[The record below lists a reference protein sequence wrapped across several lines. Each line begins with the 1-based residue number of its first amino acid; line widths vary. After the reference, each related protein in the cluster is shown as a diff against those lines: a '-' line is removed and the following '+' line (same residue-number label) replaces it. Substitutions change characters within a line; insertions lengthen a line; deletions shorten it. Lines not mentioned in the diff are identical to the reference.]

1 MESPEK
7 SQDLSI
13 REQIFYTFI
22 FLIGLVFSY
31 AFFMPIGIVCGS
43 FLLFQ
48 KKSKAFQIMGL
59 IIFILQILVIY
70 IFADM
75 AIEAA
80 QIDALFRG

>member
-1 MESPEK
+1 MDSSERTSK
-7 SQDLSI
+7 LSI
-13 REQIFYTFI
+13 REQVVYTLI
-22 FLIGLVFSY
+22 FLFGMVFSY
-31 AFFMPIGIVCGS
+31 AFFMPIGIICGS

-59 IIFILQILVIY
+59 IMFILQILVIY

-75 AIEAA
+75 VIEAA